1 MLLLI
6 KYKSWCWQCKAPILE
21 LHFFFWIKKKINHRA
36 PTAYVEP
43 LVRTAHFPAFLITL
57 AYGHRTNPP
66 EEPSSSLRQLFWT
79 TPTGKLES
87 SDKTNRATDP
97 SWGLTQLGLEAH
109 LRDRDAF
116 TKCLNNCSISLVVKL
131 LKFHHFC
138 WKLPLIGLSW
148 ERSPRKPQPKLLRDL
163 RIKEAA
169 SQIHPEQTGPEQLLA
184 SDRTP
189 KPLGKIPTL

>member
-1 MLLLI
+1 MKKKTFGNDAFLNGINVDVHVLLLI
-6 KYKSWCWQCKAPILE
+6 KYESWCWQCKAPILE
-21 LHFFFWIKKKINHRA
+21 LHVFFLNLKKIHRA
-36 PTAYVEP
+36 PLAHVEL
-43 LVRTAHFPAFLITL
+43 LVRTAHFPPFLITL

-66 EEPSSSLRQLFWT
+66 EEPSSSLSQLFWT

-87 SDKTNRATDP
+87 SNKTRRVTDS

-109 LRDRDAF
+109 PRDRDAF
-116 TKCLNNCSISLVVKL
+116 TKCLNNCSISLGVKL

-148 ERSPRKPQPKLLRDL
+148 ERSPRKPWPKLLRDL

-169 SQIHPEQTGPEQLLA
+169 S
-184 SDRTP
+184 
-189 KPLGKIPTL
+189 